1 MMGVPKHVGGS
12 VTGKLVAAFAMVCT
26 AGAVLAAQQPPVARV
41 TPAPP
46 APNMAM
52 AGFWDYNAPL
62 SVDAATGRPEQAPQS
77 ATQRPRRG
85 AAASG
90 AGGPAAGPAI
100 GGVGGSMDDF
110 ERNAMAVYVAER
122 RALIRDLL
130 EVPETL
136 RIAITDAG
144 VTFTDDLKRERTY
157 LSNNKPQKYQIGAA
171 RFDARGYWDAGQFH
185 KDIEGPNGFKMS
197 ELYLLSEDGARLHV
211 VIRLGDPRRPETVA
225 GVNRVYD
232 RVPRSFSRSR

>member
-1 MMGVPKHVGGS
+1 MSGVM
-12 VTGKLVAAFAMVCT
+12 LVAQEPS
-26 AGAVLAAQQPPVARV
+26 AARIVA
-41 TPAPP
+41 APP
-46 APNMAM
+46 RPGSAPNASI
-52 AGFWDYNAPL
+52 AGLWDYNAAL

-77 ATQRPRRG
+77 ATQRPRRS
-85 AAASG
+85 AATTG
-90 AGGPAAGPAI
+90 VGGPSTPPAF

-122 RALIRDLL
+122 RALVRDLL
-130 EVPETL
+130 EVPESLTI
-136 RIAITDAG
+136 RINDTG

-211 VIRLGDPRRPETVA
+211 VIRIGDPRKPETVV

-232 RVPRSFSRSR
+232 RVTK